1 MKRFM
6 MAGAA
11 ACCGSFLLSVGLPA
25 QDAGANHIDS
35 GAKQMMGSGD
45 KAFAMKAAQD
55 GLAEVQLGKLAAE
68 KGSDAD
74 VKSFAQQMVDDHTK
88 ANDQLKSLAQ
98 QENMTLP
105 ETIDSKD
112 QATYDKLSKMSG
124 AAFDKA
130 YMTNMV
136 KDHQMDVK
144 EFQHESDKGQDANI
158 KNFASQTLPIL
169 QSHLEHA
176 KSVQSK
182 TSGSS
187 M

>member
-1 MKRFM
+1 MCFS
-6 MAGAA
+6 G
-11 ACCGSFLLSVGLPA
+11 FLLGGGLAA
-25 QDAGANHIDS
+25 QDSIPNHIDS
-35 GAKQMMGSGD
+35 GAKQMLSSGD

-55 GLAEVQLGKLAAE
+55 GVAEVQLGKLAAE

-74 VKSFAQQMVDDHTK
+74 VKTFAQQMVDDHTK
-88 ANDQLKSLAQ
+88 ANAQLKAVAQ

-105 ETIDSKD
+105 ENMNAKD
-112 QATYDKLSKMSG
+112 QATYDRLSKMSG
-124 AAFDKA
+124 SAFDKA
-130 YMTNMV
+130 YITNMV

-144 EFQHESDKGQDANI
+144 EFQHESDNGKDASIKG
-158 KNFASQTLPIL
+158 FATQTLPTL

-182 TSGSS
+182 MGGSS